1 MVGLDLL
8 EQAHRIWTV
17 GSAGLRGPRQRI
29 EKTFIDWVTIPLPYL
44 IECEGR
50 CVGGDF
56 EWVGSVSTISTP
68 II

>member
-17 GSAGLRGPRQRI
+17 GSAGLRGPQQRI
-29 EKTFIDWVTIPLPYL
+29 KDVIDWATITLPYL
-44 IECEGR
+44 IKCKGR

-56 EWVGSVSTISTP
+56 ERAGSISTFSTS